1 MPNPIKSV
9 GGDTDIPCPSSYI
22 WELEDV
28 SGKGAGRTEKNVK
41 MNKMRIGQVS
51 AFELTW
57 QGLTTAQAN
66 KVLTAFNPEY
76 IWANLLDPLI
86 GGYTGEIEFYVG
98 NRTSALFDANRGLW
112 NDLGFRIISRGDIN
126 A

>member
-1 MPNPIKSV
+1 MANPIRSV
-9 GGDTDIPCPSSYI
+9 DGATDIPCPFSYA
-22 WELEDV
+22 WELEDI

-51 AFELTW
+51 AITLTW
-57 QGLTTAQAN
+57 QGLTTAQAK

-76 IWANLLDPLI
+76 IFVSLLDPFA
-86 GGYTGEIEFYVG
+86 GGYTSAVEFYVG
-98 NRTSALFDANRGLW
+98 NRSAALFDAKRGLW
-112 NDLGFRIISRGDIN
+112 NDISFKIIRRSDIN

>member
-1 MPNPIKSV
+1 MASPIKSV
-9 GGDTDIPCPSSYI
+9 GGATDIPCPSSYV

-51 AFELTW
+51 AFTFTW

-66 KVLTAFNPEY
+66 KVLKAFNPEY
-76 IWANLLDPLI
+76 IFANVLDPLK
-86 GGYTGEIEFYVG
+86 GSYTGEVEFYVG
-98 NRTSALFDANRGLW
+98 NRSAALFDANRGLW
-112 NDLGFRIISRGDIN
+112 NDLGFRIVRRSDIS